1 MAISGLDAA
10 LSGLRVAQQ
19 QLNVI
24 SANVANVSTPG
35 YTRKILPQESSV
47 IMGETAGVRS
57 SAVIRK
63 VDLNLERDLWTQV
76 SSTESLGVKAGY
88 LNQIQQFHG
97 STDAEISIA
106 AEIARLRNA
115 FVELANAP
123 DDNLLLQQAVTEAG
137 QVAGKFNTF
146 AGMLTQMRNDAQ
158 DQMRIS
164 VDTVNARLA
173 EIADLNRQI
182 KANTALGRSSAALED
197 LRDGAIKEL
206 SAEMQIT
213 FFTRG
218 DGVLVVQTSQGH
230 QLADENV
237 TPLFFAPSP
246 VGPASSYP
254 ASAAGIYIGGD
265 PAKVQTAFDITNT
278 NIGGKIGAYIELRDQ
293 IMPRYQAQ
301 LDELAHKMAMRF
313 DAQGVRLF
321 TDAAGGIP
329 ADTAPVPNPPG
340 PLTPVPYV
348 GFASVIRVNDAIENN
363 YSLLRTGTLSGL
375 TVQDGSSE
383 FLRRIVEFTFGDFE
397 YLQAQGNVDLRV
409 AAVLDTLQSVFG
421 LNPQAQILGKVDI
434 KTLSTGVDLNAA
446 PGNPFLPPSGPPLL
460 DDFAISIDGGAPF
473 TVDLGAV
480 AAAYPIPP
488 AASGAEALVNYLNT
502 DVFATAMGYSAAEA
516 SASLNQFGQLIIT
529 SQYDIDIS
537 ASGAGMMGDAG
548 LEYLGLKSGNTPA
561 VSPYFDIQ
569 VGKDNIV
576 RIDVDPGDTEITLLA
591 KLNAVPGV
599 NATIDA
605 GTGFLNIRPGPNFGG
620 DLRIIDGPIF
630 SAGGN
635 SIVKELFGSSNP
647 ISGVAHPAF
656 RTQNLG
662 ASVTQSTRITTATS
676 LVDYAQK
683 MISAQTEDINV
694 VEAAQKD
701 EQNFRD
707 LLERQFLDDS
717 GVNLDEEL
725 SQLIVIQ
732 TAYAASAKTISAI
745 DDMFKTLLNAF

>member
-1 MAISGLDAA
+1 MSISGLDAA

-47 IMGETAGVRS
+47 IQGETAGVRS
-57 SAVIRK
+57 SPIIRK

-76 SSTESLGVKAGY
+76 SSTEALGVKAGY

-106 AEIARLRNA
+106 AEIARLRDA
-115 FVELANAP
+115 FVQLSNAP

-137 QVAGKFNTF
+137 QVAGKFNAF
-146 AGMLTQMRNDAQ
+146 ATMLTQMRNDAQ

-182 KANTALGRSSAALED
+182 KANTALGRTTAALED
-197 LRDGAIKEL
+197 LRDSAIKDL

-218 DGVLVVQTSQGH
+218 DGVLVVQTSQGQ

-237 TPLFFAPSP
+237 APLFFDPTP

-254 ASAAGIYIGGD
+254 TSAAGIYIGGD
-265 PAKVQTAFDITNT
+265 PADVLTAFDITT
-278 NIGGKIGAYIELRDQ
+278 TGIGGRIGAYIEMRDSVLPQ
-293 IMPRYQAQ
+293 YQAQ

-321 TDAAGGIP
+321 TDATGAIP
-329 ADTAPVPNPPG
+329 ADTAPIPNPPG

-348 GFASVIRVNDAIENN
+348 GFASVIQVNEAIEND
-363 YSLLRTGTLSGL
+363 YPLLRNSTLSGL

-397 YLQAQGNVDLRV
+397 YLEAQGNVDLRV
-409 AAVLDTLQSVFG
+409 STVPDTLQNVFG

-434 KTLSTGVDLNAA
+434 ETLSSGVDLNAA
-446 PGNPFLPPSGPPLL
+446 PDNPFLPPSGPPLL
-460 DDFAISIDGGAPF
+460 DDFTISINGGAPF

-480 AAAYPIPP
+480 ALAYPVPP
-488 AASGAEALVNYLNT
+488 AASGADALVNYLNT
-502 DVFATAMGYSAAEA
+502 DVFATAMGLTPAEA
-516 SASLNQFGQLIIT
+516 NASLNQFGQLIIT
-529 SQYDIDIS
+529 SQYDIDIG
-537 ASGAGMMGDAG
+537 SGTMGDDG
-548 LEYLGLKSGNTPA
+548 LEYLGLEAGNTPA

-569 VGKDNIV
+569 VGKDDIV
-576 RIDVDPGDTEITLLA
+576 RIDVDPGDTEIDLLA

-599 NATIDA
+599 DATIDA
-605 GTGFLNIRPGPNFGG
+605 GTGFLNIRPGPSFGG
-620 DLRIIDGPIF
+620 DIRLITGPIM

-635 SIVKELFGSSNP
+635 SVVQELFGTSNP
-647 ISGVAHPAF
+647 VAGVAHPAF

-662 ASVTQSTRITTATS
+662 ASVTLSTRITTATS

-683 MISAQTEDINV
+683 MISAQTEDVNV
-694 VEAAQKD
+694 AEAAQKD